1 MNKIFLIFLI
11 KIFFITENISPQD
24 ENFKQENSN
33 GTISGRVIDAQTQLP
48 VEYSNVVLLSAV
60 DTTVITG
67 GITNSNGYFSL
78 PQIPFG
84 SYLLDVR
91 FIGYKDRRFEVKINA
106 QNLNLNLGEIL
117 IAPAEID
124 LDEVVV
130 EGQRSQVSYQIDKK
144 VIDVEQMQTVIS
156 GNAVDIL
163 ENVPSVTVDV
173 EGNVSLRGS
182 GSFTVLIDG
191 RPSVLDAQDILQQ
204 IPASSIGSIE
214 IITNPSAKYDPEG
227 TAGIINIILN
237 QNKRAGLS
245 GVVNAN
251 AGLNEKYGGD
261 FLFEYVENQFTT
273 HLGLEY
279 NRRFSPGDR
288 RQENRFQLDQNTNF
302 INSFGERERGR
313 LSYSARAGME
323 FRLGQS
329 DILSFG
335 GRFGF
340 RESLDNAL
348 LNYVQWSQNNP
359 QQFNYLS
366 WSERSR
372 ASSFFALN
380 TNYVHKFDL
389 KGHQLSSEL
398 IFSANESDEFTR
410 SSEIDNSTQFD
421 GKWTTEKGPSSDVR
435 GKIDYIL
442 PIGESS
448 KFESGYQGQI
458 DISEESTSLLDFNPS
473 TGIYEIQ
480 PEFSYTTEYNRN
492 EHALYSIFSNSW
504 NTLGLQAGIRGE
516 YTFRTIELPLL
527 DQEYRIDRWDY
538 FPSLHGSYEFSN
550 GKQLMASYTRRIERP
565 RGWQLEPFDTWMDAN
580 NVRRGNP
587 ALEPEYIDSYE
598 MAIQTYF
605 GNVSL
610 STELYYKMT
619 QNKIERVRSL
629 FAEDIT
635 LNTVENIGKDYS
647 IGSEVMLLFDLF
659 QFWNVNLMGN
669 IYNYK
674 IEGVLYDEQ
683 FARESFNWQG
693 RLNNV
698 FRISGATLL
707 QVNARYNS
715 PSVSSQGRREG
726 YFSTDLALRQDVFDR
741 LLTLTLQVRD
751 VLGTAKHEFTSEGLN
766 FYNYNYFTRESPM
779 IILNIRLNINP
790 QQRDRESRE
799 EGNGFEGDDF

>member
-1 MNKIFLIFLI
+1 M
-11 KIFFITENISPQD
+11 KIFFITEHTSPQD

-48 VEYSNVVLLSAV
+48 VEYSNVVLLSSI

-84 SYLLDVR
+84 SYLLYVR
-91 FIGYKDRRFEVKINA
+91 FIGYEDRRFEVNITA
-106 QNLNLNLGEIL
+106 QNLIFNLGEIL

-130 EGQRSQVSYQIDKK
+130 EGQRSPVSYQIDKK

-156 GNAVDIL
+156 GAAVDIL
-163 ENVPSVTVDV
+163 ENVPSITVDV
-173 EGNVSLRGS
+173 DGNVSLRGS

-251 AGLNEKYGGD
+251 AGLNDKYGGD

-313 LSYSARAGME
+313 LSYSARVGME

-366 WSERSR
+366 RSERSR

-380 TNYVHKFDL
+380 TNYIYKFDS

-398 IFSANESDEFTR
+398 IFSANEADEFTR

-435 GKIDYIL
+435 GKIDYIF
-442 PIGESS
+442 PIGENS
-448 KFESGYQGQI
+448 KFESGYQGQV

-480 PEFSYTTEYNRN
+480 PEFSYTTDYNRS

-504 NTLGLQAGIRGE
+504 NNLGLQAGIRGE

-538 FPSLHGSYEFSN
+538 FPSVHGSYEFAQ
-550 GKQLMASYTRRIERP
+550 GRQLMASYTRRIERP

-610 STELYYKMT
+610 STEVYYKMT
-619 QNKIERVRSL
+619 QNKIERIRSL
-629 FAEDIT
+629 FAEDVT

-647 IGSEVMLLFDLF
+647 IGSEIMLLFDLF

-669 IYNYK
+669 LYNYK
-674 IEGVLYDEQ
+674 VEGVLYDEQ
-683 FARESFNWQG
+683 FSRESFNWQG

-698 FRISGATLL
+698 FRISGATQL

-751 VLGTAKHEFTSEGLN
+751 ILGTAKYEFTSEGLN

-779 IILNIRLNINP
+779 VILNVRLNINP